1 MLVLNFVILIFSEQ
15 EKLVCSPSAHTM
27 PTLAPPKLLRSEFE
41 GLHATERYLICTQD
55 VDAYKCILVH
65 SVHAFTVPQ
74 SQHADHGTFVQGGRQ
89 EKHPHQLQ
97 TRRKDGAV
105 VGMTTHRRT
114 RARMD
119 DEGEASESSNVQ
131 LGDDVVG
138 EGDEDGDFG
147 GGEDGLAEVAEAE
160 VEKEITEVWVQQRL
174 TASAI
179 ASIAGVSGGAVLLG
193 LIVMVATRPSTTKPL
208 VFDVNYDARF
218 VIADGA
224 ISSSGDKTVSAG
236 FVF

>member
-1 MLVLNFVILIFSEQ
+1 MLISV
-15 EKLVCSPSAHTM
+15 
-27 PTLAPPKLLRSEFE
+27 
-41 GLHATERYLICTQD
+41 YLCG
-55 VDAYKCILVH
+55 LVH

-89 EKHPHQLQ
+89 EKHPHQLP

-131 LGDDVVG
+131 LAIGDDVVG

-147 GGEDGLAEVAEAE
+147 GGEDGLAEVEVAEAE